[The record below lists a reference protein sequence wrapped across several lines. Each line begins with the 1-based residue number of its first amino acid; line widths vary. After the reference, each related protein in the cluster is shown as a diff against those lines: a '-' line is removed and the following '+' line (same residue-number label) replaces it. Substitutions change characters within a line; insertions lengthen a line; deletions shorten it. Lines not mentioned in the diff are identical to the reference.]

1 MYFEEGTKLNYSD
14 YITCFDTME
23 ECEYMWNL
31 NKYPLRYGKC
41 DPADIRCMHYG
52 VVDLIS
58 PFIAKQVVMSIII
71 ENVLYYVD
79 YDKLNSYMKAYN
91 DNKLKDNYI
100 SSKLKVEAAP
110 YFISE
115 SCLVRDCVDAFK
127 SSCDKP
133 YFLIY
138 RHID

>member
-58 PFIAKQVVMSIII
+58 PVIAKQVVMSIII
-71 ENVLYYVD
+71 EKALYYVD
-79 YDKLNSYMKAYN
+79 YDKLNSYMKEYN
-91 DNKLKDNYI
+91 NNQLRENHTSYA
-100 SSKLKVEAAP
+100 SKTAVDP
-110 YFISE
+110 YFIPE
-115 SCLVRDCVDAFK
+115 SCLIRDSVNALK
-127 SSCDKP
+127 SACDKP